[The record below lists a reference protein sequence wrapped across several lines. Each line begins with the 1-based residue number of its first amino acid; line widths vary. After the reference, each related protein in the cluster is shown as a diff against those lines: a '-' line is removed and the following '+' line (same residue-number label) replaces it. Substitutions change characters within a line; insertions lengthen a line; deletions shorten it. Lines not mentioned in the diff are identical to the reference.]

1 MSMLK
6 KVGFGVAGVVGVSL
20 LGYLGYKGFKKIRGK
35 KEDKI
40 SNLDKEMIRNE
51 FTDEDLKKIIRDEE
65 KLIQDLKNLHYR
77 ACFIKEL
84 EDALQIKKDLL
95 NTAF

>member
-1 MSMLK
+1 MSILK
-6 KVGFGVAGVVGVSL
+6 NVGFGVAGVVGVSL

-35 KEDKI
+35 KDI
-40 SNLDKEMIRNE
+40 SKVDKEMIRNE
-51 FTDEDLKKIIRDEE
+51 FTDEDLKKIIKDEE

>member
-35 KEDKI
+35 KEDI
-40 SNLDKEMIRNE
+40 SKVDKDLIRSE

>member
-35 KEDKI
+35 KVEIDKV
-40 SNLDKEMIRNE
+40 DKDLIRSE
-51 FTDEDLKKIIRDEE
+51 FTDEDLKKIIKDEE

>member
-6 KVGFGVAGVVGVSL
+6 NIGFGVAGVVGVSL

-35 KEDKI
+35 KDISKVDKD
-40 SNLDKEMIRNE
+40 LIRSE
-51 FTDEDLKKIIRDEE
+51 FTDEDLKQIIKDEE

>member
-1 MSMLK
+1 MSLVK
-6 KVGFGVAGVVGVSL
+6 NVGFGVAGVAVVSL
-20 LGYLGYKGFKKIRGK
+20 VGYLGYKGFKKLRGK
-35 KEDKI
+35 KEV

-51 FTDEDLKKIIRDEE
+51 FTDEDLKKIIKDEE

>member
-6 KVGFGVAGVVGVSL
+6 NVGFGVAGVVGVSL
-20 LGYLGYKGFKKIRGK
+20 LGYLGYKGIKKFKGK
-35 KEDKI
+35 KENISKVDKD
-40 SNLDKEMIRNE
+40 LIRNE
-51 FTDEDLKKIIRDEE
+51 FTDEDLKQIIKDEE
-65 KLIQDLKNLHYR
+65 KLIQDLKNLGYR
-77 ACFIKEL
+77 KCFIKEL

>member
-6 KVGFGVAGVVGVSL
+6 NVGLGIAGVVGISL
-20 LGYLGYKGFKKIRGK
+20 VGYLGYKGFKKLRGK
-35 KEDKI
+35 KDI

-51 FTDEDLKKIIRDEE
+51 FTDEDLKQIIKDEE
-65 KLIQDLKNLHYR
+65 KLIQDLKNLGYR
-77 ACFIKEL
+77 KCFIKEL

>member
-6 KVGFGVAGVVGVSL
+6 NIGFGVAGVVGVSL

-35 KEDKI
+35 KEDI
-40 SNLDKEMIRNE
+40 SKVDKDLIRSE
-51 FTDEDLKKIIRDEE
+51 FTDEDLKKIIKDEE

>member
-6 KVGFGVAGVVGVSL
+6 NIGFGVAGVVVVAG
-20 LGYLGYKGFKKIRGK
+20 LGYLGFKGFKKLRGK
-35 KEDKI
+35 KEDI

-51 FTDEDLKKIIRDEE
+51 FTDEDLKKIIKDEE

>member
-6 KVGFGVAGVVGVSL
+6 NVGFGIAGAVGVSL

-35 KEDKI
+35 KEDI
-40 SNLDKEMIRNE
+40 SKVDKDLIRSE
-51 FTDEDLKKIIRDEE
+51 FTDEDLKKIIKDEE

>member
-1 MSMLK
+1 MSIFK
-6 KVGFGVAGVVGVSL
+6 NVGLGVAGVAVVSL
-20 LGYLGYKGFKKIRGK
+20 VGYLGYKGIKKFRGK
-35 KEDKI
+35 KEDI
-40 SNLDKEMIRNE
+40 SKVDKDLIRSE
-51 FTDEDLKKIIRDEE
+51 FTDEDLKKIIADEE

>member
-6 KVGFGVAGVVGVSL
+6 NVGFGVAGVVGVSL
-20 LGYLGYKGFKKIRGK
+20 LGYLGYKGFKKLRGK
-35 KEDKI
+35 KEV
-40 SNLDKEMIRNE
+40 SNLDKEMIRKE
-51 FTDEDLKKIIRDEE
+51 FTDEDLKKIIKDEE

>member
-1 MSMLK
+1 MSMFK
-6 KVGFGVAGVVGVSL
+6 NVGFGVAGVAVVSL
-20 LGYLGYKGFKKIRGK
+20 VGYLGYKGFKKLREKKDISKVDKDLIR
-35 KEDKI
+35 
-40 SNLDKEMIRNE
+40 SE
-51 FTDEDLKKIIRDEE
+51 FTDEDLKKIIKDEE

>member
-6 KVGFGVAGVVGVSL
+6 NVGFGVAGVVGVSL
-20 LGYLGYKGFKKIRGK
+20 LGYLGFKGFKKFKGK
-35 KEDKI
+35 KEI

-51 FTDEDLKKIIRDEE
+51 FTDEDLKKIIKDEE
-65 KLIQDLKNLHYR
+65 KLIQDLKNLGYR
-77 ACFIKEL
+77 KCFIKEL

>member
-1 MSMLK
+1 MSLVK
-6 KVGFGVAGVVGVSL
+6 NIGIGVAGVVVVAG
-20 LGYLGYKGFKKIRGK
+20 LGYLGFKGFKKLRGK
-35 KEDKI
+35 KDISKVDKD
-40 SNLDKEMIRNE
+40 LIRSE
-51 FTDEDLKKIIRDEE
+51 FTDEDLKQIIKDEE

>member
-6 KVGFGVAGVVGVSL
+6 KIGFGVAGVVGVSL
-20 LGYLGYKGFKKIRGK
+20 LGYLGYKGIKKFKGK
-35 KEDKI
+35 KENISKVDKD
-40 SNLDKEMIRNE
+40 LIRNE
-51 FTDEDLKKIIRDEE
+51 FTDEDLKQIIKDEE
-65 KLIQDLKNLHYR
+65 KLIQDLKNLGYR
-77 ACFIKEL
+77 KCFIKEL

>member
-6 KVGFGVAGVVGVSL
+6 NIGFGVAGVVGVSL
-20 LGYLGYKGFKKIRGK
+20 VGYLGFKGFKKFKGK
-35 KEDKI
+35 KENISKVDKD
-40 SNLDKEMIRNE
+40 LIRNE
-51 FTDEDLKKIIRDEE
+51 FTDEDLKQIIKDEE
-65 KLIQDLKNLHYR
+65 KLIQDLKNLGYR
-77 ACFIKEL
+77 KCFIKEL

>member
-6 KVGFGVAGVVGVSL
+6 NVGFGVAGVVVVAG
-20 LGYLGYKGFKKIRGK
+20 LGYLGFKGFKKLRGK
-35 KEDKI
+35 KEDI
-40 SNLDKEMIRNE
+40 SKVDKDLIRSE
-51 FTDEDLKKIIRDEE
+51 FTDEDLKQIIKDEE
-65 KLIQDLKNLHYR
+65 KLIQDLKNLGYR
-77 ACFIKEL
+77 KCFIKEL

>member
-1 MSMLK
+1 MLK
-6 KVGFGVAGVVGVSL
+6 NIGFGVAGVVVVAG
-20 LGYLGYKGFKKIRGK
+20 LGYLGFKGFKKIRGK
-35 KEDKI
+35 KEDI
-40 SNLDKEMIRNE
+40 SKVDKDLIRSE
-51 FTDEDLKKIIRDEE
+51 FTDEDLKKIIKDEE

>member
-6 KVGFGVAGVVGVSL
+6 KVGFGVGAAIGVTLV
-20 LGYLGYKGFKKIRGK
+20 GYLGFKGFKKLRGK
-35 KEDKI
+35 KEDI
-40 SNLDKEMIRNE
+40 SKVDKDLIRSE
-51 FTDEDLKKIIRDEE
+51 FTDEDLKQIIKDKE
-65 KLIQDLKNLHYR
+65 KLIQDLKNLGYR
-77 ACFIKEL
+77 KCFIKEL

>member
-6 KVGFGVAGVVGVSL
+6 NVGFGVAGVVVVAG
-20 LGYLGYKGFKKIRGK
+20 LGYLGFKGFKKLRGK
-35 KEDKI
+35 KKDISKVDKD
-40 SNLDKEMIRNE
+40 LIRSE
-51 FTDEDLKKIIRDEE
+51 FTDEDLKKIIKDEE

>member
-35 KEDKI
+35 KEDI
-40 SNLDKEMIRNE
+40 SKVDKDLIRSE
-51 FTDEDLKKIIRDEE
+51 FTDEDLKKIIKDEE

>member
-1 MSMLK
+1 MSLVK
-6 KVGFGVAGVVGVSL
+6 NIGFGVAGVAVVSL
-20 LGYLGYKGFKKIRGK
+20 VGYLGYKGFKKLRGK
-35 KEDKI
+35 KEYISKVDKD
-40 SNLDKEMIRNE
+40 LIRSE
-51 FTDEDLKKIIRDEE
+51 FTDEDLKKIIKDEE

>member
-6 KVGFGVAGVVGVSL
+6 NIGFGVAGVVGVSL
-20 LGYLGYKGFKKIRGK
+20 VGYLGYKGFKKFKGK
-35 KEDKI
+35 KENISKVDKD
-40 SNLDKEMIRNE
+40 LIRNE
-51 FTDEDLKKIIRDEE
+51 FTDEDLKQIIKDEE
-65 KLIQDLKNLHYR
+65 KLIQDLKNLGYR
-77 ACFIKEL
+77 KCFIKEL

>member
-1 MSMLK
+1 MSILK
-6 KVGFGVAGVVGVSL
+6 NVGFGVAGVVGISL
-20 LGYLGYKGFKKIRGK
+20 VGYLGYKGFKKIRGK
-35 KEDKI
+35 KDISKVDKD
-40 SNLDKEMIRNE
+40 LIRSE
-51 FTDEDLKKIIRDEE
+51 FTDEDLKQIIKDEE
-65 KLIQDLKNLHYR
+65 KLIQDLKNLQYR

>member
-1 MSMLK
+1 MSILK
-6 KVGFGVAGVVGVSL
+6 NVGFGVAGVAVVSL
-20 LGYLGYKGFKKIRGK
+20 VGYLGYKGIKKFKGK
-35 KEDKI
+35 KENISKVDKD
-40 SNLDKEMIRNE
+40 LIRNE
-51 FTDEDLKKIIRDEE
+51 FTDEDLKQIIKDEE

>member
-6 KVGFGVAGVVGVSL
+6 NVGFGVAGVAVISL
-20 LGYLGYKGFKKIRGK
+20 LGYLGYKGIKKFKGK
-35 KEDKI
+35 KENISKVDKD
-40 SNLDKEMIRNE
+40 LIRNE
-51 FTDEDLKKIIRDEE
+51 FTDEDLKQIIKDEE
-65 KLIQDLKNLHYR
+65 KLIQDLKNLGYR
-77 ACFIKEL
+77 KCFIKEL

>member
-6 KVGFGVAGVVGVSL
+6 NVGFGVAGVVVVAG
-20 LGYLGYKGFKKIRGK
+20 LGYLGFKGFKKLRGK
-35 KEDKI
+35 KDISKVDKD
-40 SNLDKEMIRNE
+40 LIRSE
-51 FTDEDLKKIIRDEE
+51 FTDEDLKQIIKDEE

>member
-6 KVGFGVAGVVGVSL
+6 NVGFSVAGVAVVSL
-20 LGYLGYKGFKKIRGK
+20 VGYLGYKGFKKIRGK
-35 KEDKI
+35 KEDI
-40 SNLDKEMIRNE
+40 SKVDKDLIRTQ
-51 FTDEDLKKIIRDEE
+51 FTDEDLKKIIKDEE